1 MHKNSRLLMSAIGG
15 YFELELR
22 KGEHY
27 HKEALRLN
35 TARNSFEYIL
45 RARGYKKVYMPY
57 YTCEVMF
64 QPLKKLE
71 IEYSLYHIDKSF
83 EICNLPILKE
93 GEALLYTN
101 YFALK
106 QKYVESLANIYGS
119 QLIVDN
125 AQAFYA
131 HRLDGIDTFYSA
143 RKFFGVPDG
152 AYLYTDCL
160 LEEELEQD
168 ISLDRM
174 THLIKRI
181 ELGAEAGYDDFR
193 RADDSLDNQ
202 PIRKMSKI
210 TEAILQSIDYE
221 GVARKRRSNYL
232 LLEKHLAVQNKLNLI
247 MTADDVP
254 MAYPYFVDSSS
265 LRPNLIANRLYVPI
279 YWESVAETC
288 PPTALELDLVK
299 MTIPLPIDQRIS
311 DITRVLT
318 FIHNN

>member
-1 MHKNSRLLMSAIGG
+1 MSAIGG

-27 HKEALRLN
+27 HKGALRLN
-35 TARNSFEYIL
+35 TARNSFEYVL

-57 YTCEVMF
+57 YTCDVMF

-71 IEYSLYHIDKSF
+71 IEYSFYHIDESF

-106 QKYVESLANIYGS
+106 QKYVESLAHIYGS

-131 HRLDGIDTFYSA
+131 PRLDGVDTFYSA

-160 LEEELEQD
+160 LKEELEQD
-168 ISLDRM
+168 ISLNRM
-174 THLIKRI
+174 IHLIKRI

-202 PIRKMSKI
+202 PIRKMSRI

-221 GVARKRRSNYL
+221 DIASKRRANYL
-232 LLEKHLAVQNKLNLI
+232 FLEKHLVAQNKLSLI
-247 MTADDVP
+247 MNKDDVP
-254 MAYPYFVDSSS
+254 MAYPYFVDVPS
-265 LRPNLIANRLYVPI
+265 LRSKLIANKLYVPLF
-279 YWESVAETC
+279 WGSVAESC
-288 PPTALELDLVK
+288 HPLSLELDLVNRI
-299 MTIPLPIDQRIS
+299 IPLPIDQRIS
-311 DITRVLT
+311 DMSRVLT
-318 FIHNN
+318 FIKNK